1 MDVATTD
8 PYGSGEGEEVE
19 VAVEEEPPYAHGE
32 GKQYG
37 EDDQEY
43 GEGTP
48 NKEWVVKEEEAEEQD
63 WSDWGDWGDWHGWG
77 WGEEW
82 SWDPNAASVKA
93 EPVDTSSGSKG
104 WTENE
109 TYPDK
114 SWKKYPDKSWK
125 NWDQWYDKPVKQE

>member
-8 PYGSGEGEEVE
+8 PYGSGDGEEVE

-32 GKQYG
+32 GEQYG
-37 EDDQEY
+37 EDHQEY

-48 NKEWVVKEEEAEEQD
+48 NKEWVVKEEVEEQD
-63 WSDWGDWGDWHGWG
+63 WSDWDGWG

-93 EPVDTSSGSKG
+93 EPVDTSKSSGSKG
-104 WTENE
+104 WHENE

-114 SWKKYPDKSWK
+114 SWKKW
-125 NWDQWYDKPVKQE
+125 NQWYDNDKPVKQE